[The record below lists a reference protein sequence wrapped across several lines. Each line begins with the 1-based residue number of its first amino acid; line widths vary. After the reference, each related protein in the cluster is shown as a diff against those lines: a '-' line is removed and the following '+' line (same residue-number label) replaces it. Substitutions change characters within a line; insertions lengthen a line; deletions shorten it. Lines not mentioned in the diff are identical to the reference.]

1 MEGPLMLSLTPSGP
15 RLQTVCIYPSSSS
28 SSNRDSSNS
37 LCSNNMCRLKWQQ
50 QGLQQQFMQ
59 QQYVPPQMYSTQ
71 QQPGYPSQPGPGL
84 ADHQQALEMA
94 DYVERA
100 QQRERE
106 IARKQQT
113 ALRRGLLSVS
123 ELEDW
128 MGEDCPQL
136 DRQTLIRFPA
146 EVAETLRQ
154 DCPAPRP
161 SLCVAETLRQ
171 RLHNAAAAAAA
182 AAAEGIDPP
191 DPGAAALGL
200 TIIPRP
206 DYNYRAFDVKVSGYR
221 GRLRGILVELPTLIE
236 TYKTVDSDILFKSGD
251 VSQMLYVFDPQVN
264 NLDLGSL
271 CDKQQWEWRAGLT
284 PPTHR
289 IRSRKFKNIDLFD
302 REEIRD
308 AELEVLQASIHP
320 PAIHTEL
327 DMLEARKKE
336 QEQQE
341 LQQQGGTEASRVD
354 RVVLTTEDVTELLNM
369 VEQEDEYL
377 SDASDILFSIQ
388 SDNVSLSGA
397 DPNSRS
403 RRGKGGAPGGLS
415 RFAPVGNGGQQEA
428 DSPHTGM
435 LTPNS
440 HLQMQMSQQQQLQQQ
455 LLVEQQGQQLL
466 HGIPEGLTLG
476 GEVDDAEERERLRLR
491 KERRKQKK
499 DRKRARREQKLQQQQ
514 QQAAMGQGLP
524 DSQMEPHGNLQSAI
538 PLQAGPP
545 LAALGESSAAGGNDD
560 GNFDALSNGAP
571 W

>member
-1 MEGPLMLSLTPSGP
+1 MEEWRGYTAESRPDSS
-15 RLQTVCIYPSSSS
+15 PSSLLDGGASDVLS
-28 SSNRDSSNS
+28 YTQRSQAPDYMFLS
-37 LCSNNMCRLKWQQ
+37 QQQQQQQQQHQ

-59 QQYVPPQMYSTQ
+59 QQYIPQQMYSAQQQ
-71 QQPGYPSQPGPGL
+71 QQPPPGYPTQPGIGL
-84 ADHQQALEMA
+84 TEQQQQQALDMA
-94 DYVERA
+94 DYMERE

-136 DRQTLIRFPA
+136 DRQTLIRFPP
-146 EVAETLRQ
+146 E
-154 DCPAPRP
+154 
-161 SLCVAETLRQ
+161 VAETLRQ

-191 DPGAAALGL
+191 EPGAAALGL

-236 TYKTVDSDILFKSGD
+236 TYKTVDSDILFKSAFACHTRNSRVPGAY
-251 VSQMLYVFDPQVN
+251 SLLFVFVDQ
-264 NLDLGSL
+264 LLH
-271 CDKQQWEWRAGLT
+271 GLRRDT
-284 PPTHR
+284 Y
-289 IRSRKFKNIDLFD
+289 
-302 REEIRD
+302 EI
-308 AELEVLQASIHP
+308 EV
-320 PAIHTEL
+320 HTEL

-336 QEQQE
+336 QEQQTA
-341 LQQQGGTEASRVD
+341 QQQGSTASPDAPRVE

-369 VEQEDEYL
+369 IEEDDDYL

-388 SDNVSLSGA
+388 SDNVSLPGA

-403 RRGKGGAPGGLS
+403 RRGKGGGPGGPS
-415 RFAPVGNGGQQEA
+415 RFSSVGNGGQQET
-428 DSPHTGM
+428 DSPQTGM
-435 LTPNS
+435 MTPNS
-440 HLQMQMSQQQQLQQQ
+440 QLQMQMSQQQHLQQQ
-455 LLVEQQGQQLL
+455 FLSQQQGQQLL
-466 HGIPEGLTLG
+466 HGMPEGLTLG

-514 QQAAMGQGLP
+514 QQQQAAMGQGLP
-524 DSQMEPHGNLQSAI
+524 SDQMVPDGAMQSAI
-538 PLQAGPP
+538 PLQTDPEM
-545 LAALGESSAAGGNDD
+545 AALGEGSAVGGNDD
-560 GNFDALSNGAP
+560 GNLDGMSSVGSADGQ
-571 W
+571 

>member
-1 MEGPLMLSLTPSGP
+1 MEDWRGYAAESRPDSS
-15 RLQTVCIYPSSSS
+15 PSSLLDGGASDVVS
-28 SSNRDSSNS
+28 YTQRSQAPD
-37 LCSNNMCRLKWQQ
+37 CMYIPQQPQQ
-50 QGLQQQFMQ
+50 QQQPQGFQQQFMQ
-59 QQYVPPQMYSTQ
+59 QQYVPQQLYSTQQ
-71 QQPGYPSQPGPGL
+71 QQPGYPPQPGPGL
-84 ADHQQALEMA
+84 TEQQQQQALDMA
-94 DYVERA
+94 DYMERE

-136 DRQTLIRFPA
+136 DRQTLIRFP
-146 EVAETLRQ
+146 EE
-154 DCPAPRP
+154 
-161 SLCVAETLRQ
+161 VAETLRQ

-182 AAAEGIDPP
+182 AAAEGMDPP
-191 DPGAAALGL
+191 DPGPSALGL
-200 TIIPRP
+200 TIIPKP

-251 VSQMLYVFDPQVN
+251 VCQMLYVFDPQVN
-264 NLDLGSL
+264 NLDLGTL

-308 AELEVLQASIHP
+308 AELELLHGLRRDTYQIEV
-320 PAIHTEL
+320 HTEL

-336 QEQQE
+336 QEQHE
-341 LQQQGGTEASRVD
+341 MQQQGNTNTEAPRVE

-369 VEQEDEYL
+369 VEQDDEYL

-388 SDNVSLSGA
+388 SDNVSLPGA
-397 DPNSRS
+397 DPSSRS
-403 RRGKGGAPGGLS
+403 RRGKSGVPGGLS
-415 RFAPVGNGGQQEA
+415 RFSSVGDGGQQET
-428 DSPHTGM
+428 DSPQAGM

-440 HLQMQMSQQQQLQQQ
+440 QLQMQMTQQQQFQQQ
-455 LLVEQQGQQLL
+455 LLVQQQGQQLL
-466 HGIPEGLTLG
+466 HGIPEGLALG

-514 QQAAMGQGLP
+514 QQAAIGQGLP
-524 DSQMEPHGNLQSAI
+524 GGQMEPQGALQSDI
-538 PLQAGPP
+538 PLQTDP
-545 LAALGESSAAGGNDD
+545 AATGLGDGSAVGGNDD
-560 GNFDALSNGAP
+560 GNFDGMSSVGSADA
-571 W
+571 